1 MELWN
6 SEGAS
11 RGMHI
16 MFRRKTNHNFYQD
29 VIVEDV
35 RVELGVMLDEW
46 RSTVAGPVK
55 KSMFLGDIET

>member
-1 MELWN
+1 M
-6 SEGAS
+6 S
-11 RGMHI
+11 RGCKADHE
-16 MFRRKTNHNFYQD
+16 FRQD

-55 KSMFLGDIET
+55 KSMFLGDIEP

>member
-1 MELWN
+1 
-6 SEGAS
+6 
-11 RGMHI
+11 MH
-16 MFRRKTNHNFYQD
+16 MSFRRKANPNFRQD

>member
-1 MELWN
+1 M
-6 SEGAS
+6 SSGCKAD
-11 RGMHI
+11 HDI
-16 MFRRKTNHNFYQD
+16 YQD

-55 KSMFLGDIET
+55 KSMFLGDTEP